1 MADAGSPRWLLGL
14 VRPHLG
20 RLGAVLGMSAALS
33 GVALAQ
39 PYLTKLII
47 DDGLLAGRIDRVGWL
62 CAAML
67 ASAVLGAGL
76 AALNRWHYVTVSGRV
91 LFALREMVFA
101 HLQRLSPDFYARR
114 PLGDVVS
121 RLDGD
126 VAELQR
132 FAVDG
137 LLAAVNA
144 VLVLGGS
151 LAVMLLLSPGLTL
164 LAFVALPAQMVIL
177 ALLRPVVECQT
188 RRLREANGV
197 LTGFLLDNLSR
208 MKLVQAC
215 GAAERERARFSAL
228 NDGYLR
234 DLRRAEL
241 TGQAG
246 AAIPGL
252 LGGIATA
259 LVFLVGG
266 AMVVDGGMTVGTLVA
281 FTAYL
286 ARAAGPVGTLLGLW
300 LAQKRARVS
309 LQRVRAL
316 LAEAPAVIEA
326 ARPSSPAA
334 QGRGEIRFEDV
345 SFAFDPAAP
354 VLTGIS
360 VTMEAGGKVGVV
372 GVSGAGKSTLVD
384 LLHRHYDPQAGRI
397 LLDGIDLRE
406 LRLDELRRRIAVV
419 GQDVQLVAGSLAEN
433 IRYAVPDASDSA
445 VKEAAQLAQVWEFA
459 EALPEGLDTQVGERG
474 LALSGGQR
482 QRVALARAILQDPL
496 VLVLDEATAAVDEG
510 RERLIGETLERLFAG
525 RTRIVVSHRPVPLV
539 GADQVLVLEG
549 GRVEARRLESVA

>member
-1 MADAGSPRWLLGL
+1 MADGSLRWLFGL
-14 VRPHLG
+14 VRPHFG
-20 RLGAVLGMSAALS
+20 RLAAVLGMSAALS
-33 GVALAQ
+33 GVGLAQ

-47 DDGLLAGRIDRVGWL
+47 DDGLLAGRLDFVAWL

-67 ASAVLGAGL
+67 AAAVLGAGL
-76 AALNRWHYVTVSGRV
+76 AALNRWHYVTLSGRI
-91 LFALREMVFA
+91 LFALRERVFA
-101 HLQRLSPDFYARR
+101 HLQRLSPAFYARR

-144 VLVLGGS
+144 VLVLGGT
-151 LAVMLLLSPGLTL
+151 LAAMLLLSPKLTL
-164 LAFVALPAQMVIL
+164 LALVALPAQMLVTIF
-177 ALLRPVVECQT
+177 LRPVVERQT

-208 MKLVQAC
+208 MKLVQAS
-215 GAAERERARFSAL
+215 GAAGRERARLSIL
-228 NDGYLR
+228 NASYLR

-246 AAIPGL
+246 AAVPGL

-259 LVFLVGG
+259 LVFLAGG
-266 AMVVDGGMTVGTLVA
+266 ALVVDGALTIGAWVA

-286 ARAAGPVGTLLGLW
+286 ARAAGPVATLLGLW

-316 LAEAPAVIEA
+316 LDEPPAVSEA
-326 ARPSSPAA
+326 AQPLSLPPG
-334 QGRGEIRFEDV
+334 GRGEIRFEDV
-345 SFAFDPAAP
+345 RFAFDPANP
-354 VLTGIS
+354 VLAGVSATI
-360 VTMEAGGKVGVV
+360 AGGTKAGIVGI
-372 GVSGAGKSTLVD
+372 SGAGKSTLVD
-384 LLHRHYDPQAGRI
+384 LLHRHYDPQSGRI
-397 LLDGIDLRE
+397 LLDGVDLRA

-419 GQDVQLVAGSLAEN
+419 GQDVQLVAGSIADN
-433 IRYAVPDASDSA
+433 IRYAVPDAMDAA
-445 VKEAAQLAQVWEFA
+445 VEQAARLAQVLEDW
-459 EALPEGLDTQVGERG
+459 PDRLDTPVGERG

-482 QRVALARAILQDPL
+482 QRVAIARAILQDPL
-496 VLVLDEATAAVDEG
+496 VLVLDEATAAVDDG
-510 RERLIGETLERLFAG
+510 RERLIGEALDRLFAG
-525 RTRIVVSHRPVPLV
+525 RTRIVVSHRPAPLA
-539 GADQVLVLEG
+539 GAAQILGLDG
-549 GRVEARRLESVA
+549 GRIVTRRLASVA